1 MSLSKSHRQKETFL
15 SVCHTCY
22 LCTFRIDR
30 NLIAIVQKPGDP
42 NSLCMI
48 NNNLLHASKSECI
61 GRKLSTL
68 LSITGSLSSSDAMAG
83 LR

>member
-1 MSLSKSHRQKETFL
+1 MSLSNSHRQKETFL
-15 SVCHTCY
+15 SLCHTCY
-22 LCTFRIDR
+22 LCTFRIATEILDCYSTKAWR
-30 NLIAIVQKPGDP
+30 PKFF
-42 NSLCMI
+42 MI
-48 NNNLLHASKSECI
+48 NNNLLHASKSDCI